1 MSDIKC
7 NPVWK
12 APGAYQLH
20 KFRVNGEDLDALE
33 LKILLI
39 TQGINVPVVD
49 VYEQFSRTHRLSPDP
64 LECSCLLLPGNIVV
78 HLTAVGLQSPFNL
91 RLSDRGEAYL
101 DYNGEFVTEVSF
113 PPATRFYAQQTSSG
127 RPFRGL
133 GVLQGVD
140 ILSFAYLW
148 SCEYAQTGLACQFC
162 HTGGYTEQL
171 FRVGQRE
178 SSFPTPQDVAE
189 VVEYA
194 VNTENVAKHIQI
206 TGGSTMNPQAECDRV
221 TAMLNA
227 IDAVTGCDKIPGE
240 ILIYTT
246 PPTDPVLIDDVFA
259 AGADR
264 VACDIEVW
272 DENLAR
278 QICPGKARLT
288 GRQRH
293 LDTLQYIAEK
303 FGPNKACSAFVV
315 GVEPLAS
322 FLAGAEYLA
331 QRGIVPIVS
340 IWMPHGRPVLGKT
353 EAPSLGYYRQVRD
366 RIAELYVRYDIEPPG
381 GAGFNVCLCRDTWNH
396 KAEIL
401 EKKELNFRLSSC
413 KRR

>member
-1 MSDIKC
+1 M
-7 NPVWK
+7 NPLPIVS
-12 APGAYQLH
+12 LR
-20 KFRVNGEDLDALE
+20 KFRINGEYLDTLE
-33 LKILLI
+33 LKVLLI
-39 TQGINVPVVD
+39 TQGINVPSAD
-49 VYEQFSRTHRLSPDP
+49 VYEHLGRTHRLSPDP

-78 HLTAVGLQSPFNL
+78 HLAAVGPQSPFDL
-91 RLSDRGEAYL
+91 RLSDSGQAYL
-101 DYNGEFVTEVSF
+101 AHRDEFVTEVTF
-113 PPATRFYAQQTSSG
+113 PPATRFYEQHTSSG
-127 RPFRGL
+127 RPFRGM

-140 ILSFAYLW
+140 VLSFAYLW
-148 SCEYAQTGLACQFC
+148 SCEYAQAGLACQFC

-171 FRVGQRE
+171 FRAGQTE
-178 SSFPTPQDVAE
+178 PSFPTPQDVAE

-194 VNTENVAKHIQI
+194 VNTEQVAKYIQI
-206 TGGSTMNPQAECDRV
+206 TGGSTMNPQAECHRV

-227 IDAVTGCDKIPGE
+227 IEAVTGCDKIPGE

-246 PPTDPVLIDDVFA
+246 PPSDPVVIDDVFA

-272 DENLAR
+272 DENLAN
-278 QICPGKARLT
+278 QICPGKSRLT
-288 GRQRH
+288 GHQRH
-293 LDTLQYIAEK
+293 LDTLQHIAAK
-303 FGPNKACSAFVV
+303 FGPNKACSSFVV
-315 GVEPLAS
+315 GVEPLES

-353 EAPSLGYYRQVRD
+353 AAPGLDYYRQVRD

-396 KAEIL
+396 RTEIL
-401 EKKELNFRLSSC
+401 E
-413 KRR
+413 